1 MASVP
6 AIWLVGALHASIHPK
21 SIHALF
27 VARRAPWDKNG
38 RRARRACSTRPH
50 GPHSLVGHARRAPRH
65 RKGRARRARRIVRGV
80 TVVRDPKRTSA
91 ERTSTT
97 RACSPLRWCA
107 ATLDCRTHRARNLD
121 LAHADTLRRARRPSA
136 DTRLRA
142 PGRHTGAHDTARSSQ
157 GAHPPHPSA
166 SPPSLPP
173 PPPRAMWTHYSAL
186 LTVAAVER
194 SIASQT
200 SVATHRPNQRRGP
213 PHDPDQ

>member
-1 MASVP
+1 MLYKASWAP
-6 AIWLVGALHASIHPK
+6 QSRGARS
-21 SIHALF
+21 
-27 VARRAPWDKNG
+27 ARTSPPQ
-38 RRARRACSTRPH
+38 RARAARASY
-50 GPHSLVGHARRAPRH
+50 
-65 RKGRARRARRIVRGV
+65 RKRCNC
-80 TVVRDPKRTSA
+80 VRDPKRTSA